1 MADVLQEV
9 VMLRQKETERKYFVI
24 YFNIR
29 NSASLQRQEFLTKEY
44 SFEQAQNYSIS
55 IFDII
60 ILHNIF

>member
-1 MADVLQEV
+1 
-9 VMLRQKETERKYFVI
+9 MLRQKETERKYFVI
-24 YFNIR
+24 YYNIR